1 MNLHPESRSRP
12 LGSYNPEE
20 DFLVGWAERASVAA
34 ACEQLKEALLAGELG
49 EVGRQSV
56 RIGLPYAVTNDR
68 SMVLENDPSCVRW
81 LEQLATRLVAAGPEG
96 TPRTR
101 YADLIA
107 ARNVV
112 LELLSAVSA
121 HDGLPAERL
130 GAIARQVSPGSD
142 VTPDRATVTRLLTTL
157 RDRLSEHLPL
167 PAPGRFEK

>member
-34 ACEQLKEALLAGELG
+34 ACEQLKEALVAGELG

-81 LEQLATRLVAAGPEG
+81 LEQLQTRLV
-96 TPRTR
+96 
-101 YADLIA
+101 
-107 ARNVV
+107 
-112 LELLSAVSA
+112 
-121 HDGLPAERL
+121 
-130 GAIARQVSPGSD
+130 AIARQVSPGSD
-142 VTPDRATVTRLLTTL
+142 VTPDRDTVTLLLTAL

-167 PAPGRFEK
+167 PAPGRFEI